1 MVKYP
6 FLAVNF
12 LFSFLLTQCSPNM
25 IPFNNPLT
33 NVKNYRIYYGEVND
47 SEAEQLGNYDMAILE
62 PHQVNKEHVSK
73 IKETGT
79 LTFGYISIME
89 LQNWDKKFVSKVK
102 ESDYLLD
109 NAEKIYIDKWDTYL
123 MDIASTRY
131 QQLLINEI
139 EEEIIQKK
147 FDGIF
152 LDTVGDIDDF
162 YHDNEEMSAHLR
174 AGYHVLLQTI
184 TQKYPD
190 MLLIQNWGF
199 PTLKTI
205 SKDYVDGIMWE
216 DFNKKQLTNSQWGQ
230 KWVKYLQKLQQ
241 KENLAVFTVVHDKN
255 SAKYS
260 EEQGFIPF
268 ENKNDHYH

>member
-33 NVKNYRIYYGEVND
+33 NVKNYKIYYGEVND

-162 YHDNEEMSAHLR
+162 YHDNEEVSAHLR

>member
-33 NVKNYRIYYGEVND
+33 NVKNYKIYYGEVND

-123 MDIASTRY
+123 MDITSTRY

>member
-12 LFSFLLTQCSPNM
+12 LFSFLLTQCSPN
-25 IPFNNPLT
+25 IIHFNNPLK
-33 NVKNYRIYYGEVND
+33 NVKNYKIFYGEVND
-47 SEAEQLGNYDMAILE
+47 SEAEQLGNYDMAIIE
-62 PHQVNKEHVSK
+62 PHQINKEHVSK

-109 NAEKIYIDKWDTYL
+109 NGKKIYVDKWDTYL
-123 MDIASTRY
+123 MDISSTHY
-131 QQLLINEI
+131 QQLLLDEI
-139 EEEIIQKK
+139 EKEIIQKQ

-162 YHDNEEMSAHLR
+162 YSDNEEMAAYLR
-174 AGYHVLLQTI
+174 DSYLEILQKI

-190 MLLIQNWGF
+190 MLLLQNWGF
-199 PTLKTI
+199 PTLKTT
-205 SKDYVDGIMWE
+205 SKNYVDGIMWE
-216 DFNKKQLTNSQWGQ
+216 GFNKKQLTNSQWGQ
-230 KWVKYLQKLQQ
+230 KWIEYIQMLQQ
-241 KENLAVFTVVHDKN
+241 KENLAVFTVVPDKD

-260 EEQGFIPF
+260 EEKGFIPF
-268 ENKNDHYH
+268 ENENDHYH